1 MHPVAVQGEGAGE
14 EIADAIHNVNQCANV
29 DVLIVGRGGG
39 SIEDLWAF
47 NEEIVAR
54 AIAASSIPI
63 VSAVGHETDYTVS
76 DFVSDKRASTPSAAA
91 ELVVPILEDSLKVIR
106 DSSSQL
112 VTIMKS
118 KIKAHR
124 DVLRRMMERKFF
136 RRPERIWEP
145 GAQKLDDLNN
155 RLDHII
161 LRCLSDQERKI
172 ANLDDRLERGY
183 INRKLL
189 IEQKRQKVIAVVLGL
204 IVTLGFIVWILMK

>member
-1 MHPVAVQGEGAGE
+1 M
-14 EIADAIHNVNQCANV
+14 
-29 DVLIVGRGGG
+29 
-39 SIEDLWAF
+39 
-47 NEEIVAR
+47 
-54 AIAASSIPI
+54 
-63 VSAVGHETDYTVS
+63 
-76 DFVSDKRASTPSAAA
+76 
-91 ELVVPILEDSLKVIR
+91 
-106 DSSSQL
+106 
-112 VTIMKS
+112 
-118 KIKAHR
+118 
-124 DVLRRMMERKFF
+124 RRMMERKFF